1 MELGYPGTGPLT
13 QRPARTQRDL
23 ALGTARGP
31 SCRATSGDRR
41 RLEYFAAG

>member
-23 ALGTARGP
+23 ALRHSARP
-31 SCRATSGDRR
+31 LVPGDQR
-41 RLEYFAAG
+41 